1 MWMVRV
7 LVLIAYGALAACG
20 SKSETMDAPVTPLL
34 FNAADIAVQDKLL
47 ILVPG
52 SMTPLGIFDPVVEW
66 RSKGYAFAA
75 YRFPGMDGRSLDGP
89 LNIARAAQTIV
100 TLAERYPDKQIKL
113 LGFST
118 GAPIAMLAAK
128 QIGPRAQVAAMS
140 SAVEF
145 GGGAQTGLRG
155 IDDILVAAT
164 RAKSVNTRKV
174 WEDYFPVLLFGRQ
187 GARSPER
194 ADDIARITSRPKKI
208 VIEPSFNIFKAHT
221 MALVG
226 WQLPKGFT
234 LPPGQVHFYAGSA
247 DTVFRPHQV
256 RRFAKE
262 IGGAPITFY
271 PGLGHLLYVAE
282 PRVFD
287 DILEFFEQG

>member
-1 MWMVRV
+1 M
-7 LVLIAYGALAACG
+7 AACG
-20 SKSETMDAPVTPLL
+20 TRPEPSRAPVTPLL
-34 FNAADIAVQDKLL
+34 FNAADIERQDKLL

-66 RSKGYAFAA
+66 HTKGYAFAA
-75 YRFPGMDGRSLDGP
+75 YRFPGMDGRPLDGP
-89 LNIARAAQTIV
+89 LDIARAAQTIV
-100 TLAERYPDKQIKL
+100 TLAERYPDKEIKL

-155 IDDILVAAT
+155 IDDILVAAA
-164 RAKSVNTRKV
+164 RARSVNSRKV
-174 WEDYFPVLLFGRQ
+174 WEDYFPVLLFGRE

-194 ADDIARITSRPKKI
+194 ADDIARIAGREKKI
-208 VIEPSFNIFKAHT
+208 VVEPSFNTFKAHT

-226 WQLPKGFT
+226 WQLPEDFS

-247 DTVFRPHQV
+247 DTVFRPRQV
-256 RRFAKE
+256 RRFAQRV
-262 IGGAPITFY
+262 GGAPITFY

-287 DILEFFEQG
+287 DILAFFEAS